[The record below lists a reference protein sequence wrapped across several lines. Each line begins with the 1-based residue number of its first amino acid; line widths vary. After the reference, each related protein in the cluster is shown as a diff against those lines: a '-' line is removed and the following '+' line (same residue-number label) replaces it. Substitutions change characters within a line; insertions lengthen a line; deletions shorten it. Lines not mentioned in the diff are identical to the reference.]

1 MDIRIPQFDKVRV
14 LVAGDVMLDRY
25 WFGAT
30 GRISPEAPV
39 PVVHVRNSEE
49 RPGGAGNVAVNL
61 ASLGAQSTVL
71 GITGDD
77 AIADTLTSAMQ
88 EHGVRC
94 RFTRLKGSATITKLR
109 VLSRHQQLIRLD
121 FEESFGSFERAPLLP
136 GFKDEL
142 SNTDV
147 VILSDYGKGSLAAVQ
162 ELIAAARAAG
172 KLVLVDPK
180 GRDFTKYKGAT
191 CITPNLAELEA
202 VVGECASEADIVS
215 KGEALR
221 DELGLQSLLITRS
234 EHGMTLLE
242 AGKPPLHLPTLA
254 LEVSDVTGAGD
265 TVIALFAAGLGAKLS
280 FAEAAA
286 LANLGAGL
294 VVAKLGSASVTPA
307 ELRLA
312 AHSRSGSGVMTEAA
326 ILDAVAH
333 ARSQGERI
341 IMTNGVFDILH
352 AGHVAYLSEARKL
365 GNRLIVAVN
374 DDESVKRLKGP
385 QRPVNKLAD
394 RMTVLG
400 ALSAVDWVVPFSEDT
415 PERLICK
422 VLPDVLVKGGDY
434 KPQEVAGYECVT
446 KNGGEVRILQFVDGL
461 STTATIE
468 KLGRT

>member
-1 MDIRIPQFDKVRV
+1 MDIRIPQFDSVRV

-61 ASLGAQSTVL
+61 ANLGAQSTVL

-77 AIADTLTSAMQ
+77 TIADTLIAAMQ
-88 EHGVRC
+88 AHGVRC

-121 FEESFGSFERAPLLP
+121 FEESFGNFERAPLLP

-142 SNTDV
+142 ANTDI

-162 ELIAAARAAG
+162 ELIVAARAAG
-172 KLVLVDPK
+172 KPVLVDPK
-180 GRDFTKYKGAT
+180 GRDFTKYQGAT

-202 VVGECASEADIVS
+202 VVGECADEAAIVR

-221 DELGLQSLLITRS
+221 DELNLQSLLITRS

-242 AGKPPLHLPTLA
+242 AGKPPVHLPTLA

-312 AHSRSGSGVMTEAA
+312 THSRSGNGVMTEAT

-352 AGHVAYLSEARKL
+352 AGHVAYLNEARKL

-374 DDESVKRLKGP
+374 DDASVRRLKGP
-385 QRPVNKLAD
+385 QRPVNALAD
-394 RMTVLG
+394 RMTVLD
-400 ALSAVDWVVPFSEDT
+400 ALSSVDWVVPFSEDT

-434 KPQEVAGYECVT
+434 QPQQVAGYDCVT
-446 KNGGEVRILQFVDGL
+446 KNGGEVRILQFVDGI

-468 KLGRT
+468 KIRRT